1 MNRALYITVTTVRVL
16 LVLASMASGLAAATF
31 GGIAF
36 QEWRRLPLGHPT
48 ARGHMLVASGDP
60 TPFVLIAIGCFVA
73 MVALWGLQWWL
84 GSLKRDS

>member
-1 MNRALYITVTTVRVL
+1 
-16 LVLASMASGLAAATF
+16 
-31 GGIAF
+31 
-36 QEWRRLPLGHPT
+36 
-48 ARGHMLVASGDP
+48 MLVASGDP